1 MQKCENLDV
10 YGEQLDQARANY
22 SDLLREYIRNMDH
35 MTEEEAEAMRKKLD
49 IAGEKYQQAQDV
61 YFTERMQSFENTRN

>member
-10 YGEQLDQARANY
+10 YGEQLDQARANH

-35 MTEEEAEAMRKKLD
+35 MTEEEDKAMQKKLD
-49 IAGEKYQQAQDV
+49 IAGEMYQHAQDM
-61 YFTERMQSFENTRN
+61 YFTAFMEANEES